1 MGKLK
6 LLILILL
13 FVSCSQSPK
22 ESVIQQQNLSS
33 VSIPIDFD
41 EEIRQGIKLS
51 ELVENIEFVSLEVTD
66 DCLLRGVDHAEV
78 TDEYIYVV
86 DKPDHRSP
94 CVYQFDRKG
103 HFLRPADS
111 GVRKPALPGA
121 DLLHHSLKYPG
132 KCHARGRKAA
142 GGKTSDQSEYFRKIR
157 SSADAGKKSHRCTA
171 GFLR

>member
-78 TDEYIYVV
+78 MNI
-86 DKPDHRSP
+86 
-94 CVYQFDRKG
+94 FM
-103 HFLRPADS
+103 L
-111 GVRKPALPGA
+111 
-121 DLLHHSLKYPG
+121 
-132 KCHARGRKAA
+132 
-142 GGKTSDQSEYFRKIR
+142 
-157 SSADAGKKSHRCTA
+157 
-171 GFLR
+171 